1 MDVTD
6 QTDPSDALNDALA
19 AELRAERA
27 VKSVTYSV
35 LEAQSGIPERT
46 LMRLFKGDRDLRASH
61 LILIAGVLGVTPA
74 DLIARAEKRVADG
87 N

>member
-27 VKSVTYSV
+27 VKNVTYSV
-35 LEAQSGIPERT
+35 LEAKTGIPERT
-46 LMRLFKGDRDLRASH
+46 LMRLFKGDRDLRAAH
-61 LILIAGVLGVTPA
+61 LILITGVLEVTPA
-74 DLIARAEKRVADG
+74 DLIARAEKRVADSQ
-87 N
+87 